1 MTKLDQNFDL
11 WTGTDK
17 TLAYGITDSAGASQ
31 NLTSFTLWWLLQDE
45 PGSASLLRLKTSG
58 SGITTSTSVVSVVL
72 AASLTAGCN
81 LSGTYYTELSA
92 CDSSGN
98 ADILAVGYAT
108 INKKG

>member
-1 MTKLDQNFDL
+1 MTKLDQSFDL

-17 TLAYGITDSAGASQ
+17 TLNYSITDASGASQ
-31 NLTSFTLWWLLQDE
+31 NMAGMTVWWLLQDE
-45 PGSASLLRLKTSG
+45 PGSASIMRLKTSG

-92 CDSSGN
+92 SDSASN
-98 ADILAVGYAT
+98 ADVLAVGYVT
-108 INKKG
+108 INRKG

>member
-11 WTGTDK
+11 WTGTDR
-17 TLAYGITDSAGASQ
+17 TLAYSITNASGASQ
-31 NLTSFTLWWLLQDE
+31 NMSGFTAQFLLMDE
-45 PGSASLLRLKTSG
+45 PGSASLLRLRTSG
-58 SGITTSTSVVSVVL
+58 SGVTISTSVVSVVL

-92 CDSSGN
+92 SDSSGN
-98 ADILAVGYAT
+98 ADVMAVGYVT